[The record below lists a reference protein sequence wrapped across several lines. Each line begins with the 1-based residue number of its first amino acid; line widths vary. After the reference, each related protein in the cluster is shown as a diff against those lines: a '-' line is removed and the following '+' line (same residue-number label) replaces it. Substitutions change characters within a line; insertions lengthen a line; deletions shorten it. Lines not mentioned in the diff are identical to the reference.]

1 MLPSPVSLPFETQ
14 PAKSPATQPPTS
26 ITPAHPVSRSHGAAW
41 ERRGAAP
48 PLPPAHR
55 LSHPPLSVLFSFLPL
70 KISCDGEARLLG
82 NAGAALLGL
91 VPWLFGGAQSDA
103 LLRQQTPSWPKC
115 SCEVT
120 QRHPH
125 SSRRSLFCSSPPRD
139 CSSCTCCR
147 LGADSTPPNKASNET
162 LSTQAPAEPE
172 PLLHAMACHHQDM
185 LTVLGQRPLAFTS
198 SVAGHQAGDKH
209 SWLGAT
215 QGLSSHH
222 GIWEC
227 WPDPTP
233 FPASFILNEEP
244 CTSSKSSVSCLDRRS
259 PLLYLFIAGLRKS
272 ASKPNWRGE
281 RRDLPQPR
289 VGQRGN

>member
-1 MLPSPVSLPFETQ
+1 MGLRGREGGQLLPSLQHIVSPTLPCLFYFLFCHLKYHAMVRPDCLETL
-14 PAKSPATQPPTS
+14 
-26 ITPAHPVSRSHGAAW
+26 V
-41 ERRGAAP
+41 
-48 PLPPAHR
+48 
-55 LSHPPLSVLFSFLPL
+55 
-70 KISCDGEARLLG
+70 
-82 NAGAALLGL
+82 LLGL

-125 SSRRSLFCSSPPRD
+125 SSRRSIFCSSPPRD

-281 RRDLPQPR
+281 RQDLPQPR